1 MMRCILVAAAL
12 VVGTASAAHAQVTIN
27 GGLGW
32 SGGYGIG
39 DATAQLRTNA
49 TGTTPPPF
57 TLFNVDSRIDP
68 APGAEFRVGVAITPR
83 VAIEGGALFA
93 RRRLAFSI
101 SGDPEVAPQDLD
113 GENLQHYVFDAGVL
127 WELPVARR
135 SRFRTFAS
143 GGGGYVRQLHQDRTL
158 VESGQVYYLG
168 GAARYWLRGGP
179 VSNRSFGVRGDVR
192 LNLRRNG
199 IDFDNESRFY
209 PTVSLT
215 LFVGL

>member
-1 MMRCILVAAAL
+1 MMRSTLAATVLVVVTAAA
-12 VVGTASAAHAQVTIN
+12 ADAQVTIN

-57 TLFNVDSRIDP
+57 TLFNVDSRIDQ
-68 APGAEFRVGVAITPR
+68 APGGELRVGVAITPR

-93 RRRLAFSI
+93 RRRLAFNI
-101 SGDPEVAPQDLD
+101 SGDPETAPQELD

-127 WELPVARR
+127 WELPLVRQR
-135 SRFRTFAS
+135 RFRTFAS
-143 GGGGYVRQLHQDRTL
+143 GGAGYVRQLHQDRTL

-179 VSNRSFGVRGDVR
+179 ASNRSLGVRGDVR

-199 IDFDNESRFY
+199 IEFDDQSRVY
-209 PTVSLT
+209 PTVSLAVF
-215 LFVGL
+215 LGL